1 MTGPEKTTATIE
13 LKDQTTSWFGYYR
26 VRVTHLPR
34 YALRVVII
42 GSMVGLVLVFLAG
55 FNAPAWARDD
65 CWFMLGWLGL
75 ELLLTIISLASRAA
89 KE

>member
-13 LKDQTTSWFGYYR
+13 LKDQTTSWVGYYR

-42 GSMVGLVLVFLAG
+42 GAMVGLVLVFLAVIG
-55 FNAPAWARDD
+55 GPAWLSDGF
-65 CWFMLGWLGL
+65 WFLLGWLGF
-75 ELLLTIISLASRAA
+75 ELLITLILLAARAD